1 MDTRR
6 LITRR
11 NLIITSLFL
20 LIIILIWI
28 NLLIPVQQPP
38 TPNPSP
44 EVINKQGDTILF
56 ENNDFQIV
64 WLAQSNS
71 YTISILSSPFAEIRS
86 QAEQKLGEVLNK
98 SPQDLCLFNVT
109 VTTPNFANPDEAGN
123 EYGLSFC
130 DQTTPKPSMT
140 INPNLTPLSVIS
152 VYPAGG
158 EVEIGET
165 TNSVFIDFNQP
176 IDITSAVVLIEPNVE
191 AMPRAHPRI
200 SGQLIIVPQSN
211 WLPDTT
217 YRATVK
223 AGLLSKDRKFQLKE
237 NVVVEYQV
245 KQVPFPDYPDD
256 H

>member
-86 QAEQKLGEVLNK
+86 QAEQK
-98 SPQDLCLFNVT
+98 
-109 VTTPNFANPDEAGN
+109 
-123 EYGLSFC
+123 
-130 DQTTPKPSMT
+130 
-140 INPNLTPLSVIS
+140 I
-152 VYPAGG
+152 
-158 EVEIGET
+158 
-165 TNSVFIDFNQP
+165 
-176 IDITSAVVLIEPNVE
+176 
-191 AMPRAHPRI
+191 
-200 SGQLIIVPQSN
+200 
-211 WLPDTT
+211 
-217 YRATVK
+217 
-223 AGLLSKDRKFQLKE
+223 
-237 NVVVEYQV
+237 
-245 KQVPFPDYPDD
+245 
-256 H
+256 